1 MFYYSNL
8 ILIFTLPFFLILE
21 FIIQTFLPFDD
32 FFGGFLS
39 GEIGLTIS
47 SLPLFK
53 PSGSSNNT
61 GFIPWKITSSS
72 INAQNALIKFYSWLP
87 AESPVKLF
95 IDTHCLLLQARWMI
109 HF

>member
-1 MFYYSNL
+1 MFYYSNHT
-8 ILIFTLPFFLILE
+8 ILIFTLPFFSVFLGVS
-21 FIIQTFLPFDD
+21 IIQPFLPFDD
-32 FFGGFLS
+32 FFEGFLS

-53 PSGSSNNT
+53 PGGSSNNT

-72 INAQNALIKFYSWLP
+72 LNAQNALIKFYSWLL

-95 IDTHCLLLQARWMI
+95 SHHQSRGGSPS
-109 HF
+109 